1 MILSG
6 KTTTML
12 SVFIM
17 TIVAII
23 RADRLKEIKE
33 LFLNPRWLSN
43 IIIVII
49 FSVYMTYTNRDDKK
63 LKDAIKKASLA
74 LIIAVLA
81 HIKMTISPFWIV
93 FALAYYTD
101 DWV

>member
-23 RADRLKEIKE
+23 RADRLKEIND

-43 IIIVII
+43 IIIVVI
-49 FSVYMTYTNRDDKK
+49 FSVYMSYTNHDDKN
-63 LKDAIKKASLA
+63 
-74 LIIAVLA
+74 
-81 HIKMTISPFWIV
+81 
-93 FALAYYTD
+93 
-101 DWV
+101 